1 MRAPRAYAPRSALA
15 KKLGARAPWVALAAG
30 FVASLCVGGAGAQV
44 PATLT
49 PRQEPIATPPQLPRA
64 GPRLTPEQSIPPA
77 ELEAFI
83 DATVQLAMDDKHIAG
98 VTVSVVQDG
107 RVVLEKGYGFASFAP
122 ARRVDPATTLF
133 RIGSISKT
141 FTWIEVMRAVEAGKI
156 DLDAPVNGYLPPE
169 LRIPD
174 EGFKQP
180 IRVRDLMTHSPGFED
195 RALGVLFAATP
206 ADVLPLDEFL
216 RRYRPRRVR
225 EPGELTSYSNYGVG
239 IAGAV
244 VEQVN
249 GVKWQ
254 ELIERDVLGPLG
266 IRHITGRE
274 PYPPRADLPAPL
286 SAELEADLSTPF
298 RWNGVAYDA
307 RKFEYITQ
315 IAPAGAMS
323 ATAHDMARYM
333 LLLLGDGT
341 LDGVTVFGPDAARA
355 FRTPLTKLPPEV
367 GALDAGFFDQP
378 LPGGFR
384 GYGHGGATLSF
395 FANMTVAPALRLGIF
410 VATNTEGGGA
420 LSDPLPARVIERF
433 YAPPREPPEE
443 PGNVDVAAL
452 RRIYAGEYISTRRR
466 YAGLEGFV
474 GRLQASIS
482 VSVTPEGFLLVSPP
496 NGPAFRSV
504 PAERSDEF
512 RAVTGPA
519 GARAAARFER
529 DGERAS
535 RIALIPIAFER
546 VPPLYSRNFFFL
558 LAGLVLLAS
567 AGAALGGLSR
577 LAHRPAASAGQ
588 RLAGRVQLAAAWLW
602 LASFAGFAAFGA
614 RAADVVNIIYIW
626 PGVPILAAS
635 SAALGASAL
644 TLLGALFLPAVWRGA
659 LAGARPVAGWSTW
672 RKLRYTLAL
681 LIFAAFAIMLGAW
694 GALAPWQP

>member
-1 MRAPRAYAPRSALA
+1 MRSVRTARAAVAVALLSSLCAGAVLAQAPPALA
-15 KKLGARAPWVALAAG
+15 
-30 FVASLCVGGAGAQV
+30 
-44 PATLT
+44 
-49 PRQEPIATPPQLPRA
+49 PRQEPIAAPPEPPRA
-64 GPRLTPEQSIPPA
+64 GPRLAPEQSIPPA
-77 ELEAFI
+77 ELEAFV

-141 FTWIEVMRAVEAGKI
+141 FTWIEIMRAVEAGKI

-169 LRIPD
+169 LGIPD

-195 RALGVLFAATP
+195 RALGVLFAAAP
-206 ADVLPLDEFL
+206 SDVLPLDEFL

-225 EPGELTSYSNYGVG
+225 EPGEITSYSNYGAG
-239 IAGAV
+239 LAGAI

-249 GVKWQ
+249 GAKWQ
-254 ELIERDVLGPLG
+254 DLIERDVLAPLG
-266 IRHITGRE
+266 VTHITGRE

-298 RWNGVAYDA
+298 RWNGVAFDA

-315 IAPAGAMS
+315 IAPAVSMS
-323 ATAHDMARYM
+323 ASARDMARYM

-341 LDGVTVFGPDAARA
+341 LDGVTVFGADAARA
-355 FRTPLTKLPPEV
+355 FRTPMTKLPPEV

-395 FANMTVAPALRLGIF
+395 FSNMTVVPALRLGIF

-433 YAPPREPPEE
+433 YAPLRDSPEE
-443 PGNVDVAAL
+443 PGKVDVAAL
-452 RRIYAGEYISTRRR
+452 RRTYAGEYLSTRRR
-466 YAGLEGFV
+466 YGGLEGFV

-482 VSVTPEGFLLVSPP
+482 VSVTPEGFLLVSPA
-496 NGPAFRSV
+496 NAPAFRSV
-504 PAERSDEF
+504 PTERSDEF
-512 RAVTGPA
+512 REVTGPA
-519 GARAAARFER
+519 GARAVGHFER
-529 DGERAS
+529 DGERAN
-535 RIALIPIAFER
+535 RITMVPIAFER
-546 VPPLYSRNFFFL
+546 VTPLYSRAALLYSAALAL
-558 LAGLVLLAS
+558 LAAVGV
-567 AGAALGGLSR
+567 ALGGFSR
-577 LAHRPAASAGQ
+577 LAHKPPASPGQ

-602 LASFAGFAAFGA
+602 IASCVALAVFAA
-614 RAADVVNIIYIW
+614 RAADAVNVLYVW
-626 PGVPILAAS
+626 PGIPMLAAS
-635 SAALGASAL
+635 SAALAASAL
-644 TLLGALFLPAVWRGA
+644 TLVSALFLPAVWRGA
-659 LAGARPVAGWSTW
+659 LDGARPAPGWSAW
-672 RKLRYTLAL
+672 RKLRFTLAL
-681 LIFAAFAIMLGAW
+681 LIFAAFAIVLGAW